1 MPEPSGHARR
11 AAPLRRAP
19 APRGGAAPRPQR
31 VSRACRARAH
41 LRAGSVQ
48 AGDSL
53 TGRFTRPEEVA
64 DLVVFLAGD
73 RAANITGSDFAI
85 DGGLVSTL

>member
-1 MPEPSGHARR
+1 MLPDDRDGGVAATVAKATGGDPHAVAER
-11 AAPLRRAP
+11 A
-19 APRGGAAPRPQR
+19 
-31 VSRACRARAH
+31 
-41 LRAGSVQ
+41 

-73 RAANITGSDFAI
+73 RAANITGADFAI